1 MTELQRFH
9 STQTEVGSWKPY
21 ILFDF
26 LEGMYE
32 NTFPGKVHAS
42 IIFWSRL
49 FFITFMWL
57 HKSPRNSFITL
68 GCNNLY
74 ENLGAQMAWY
84 DYTASIPFWILQN

>member
-1 MTELQRFH
+1 
-9 STQTEVGSWKPY
+9 
-21 ILFDF
+21 
-26 LEGMYE
+26 MYE

-42 IIFWSRL
+42 IIFWSCL

-74 ENLGAQMAWY
+74 ENLGAQMAMIRLY
-84 DYTASIPFWILQN
+84 SIGTFPNLTKLAD